1 MSNDNL
7 IGKKIGELNSNDD
20 FFICGYHE
28 NDDENISIATAD
40 MVLKDNCRISMLVK
54 SDSMAK
60 VLDMFTK

>member
-1 MSNDNL
+1 VSNDNL